1 MLTKAE
7 MIDENESVMIA
18 YSKKITEILLSLGI
32 YPKYAGFNYLKEA
45 VLYATSNPKAIGNL
59 TKELYPAIANKLQT
73 SVSKIQSGIR
83 NALEVINE
91 RGQVKKLNG
100 IFGFTVV
107 GDYDRITSGEFIAL
121 LSNELTFSKILTS

>member
-1 MLTKAE
+1 MLTKE
-7 MIDENESVMIA
+7 ELGVGCEINMSA

-32 YPKYAGFNYLKEA
+32 YPKYAGFNYSKEA
-45 VLYATSNPKAIGNL
+45 VLYAAVNPKAIGNL
-59 TKELYPAIANKLQT
+59 TKELYPAVAVRLQT

-83 NALEVINE
+83 NVLEVVNE
-91 RGQVKKLNG
+91 RGQIKKLNY

-121 LSNELTFSKILTS
+121 LSNELTFSKIL